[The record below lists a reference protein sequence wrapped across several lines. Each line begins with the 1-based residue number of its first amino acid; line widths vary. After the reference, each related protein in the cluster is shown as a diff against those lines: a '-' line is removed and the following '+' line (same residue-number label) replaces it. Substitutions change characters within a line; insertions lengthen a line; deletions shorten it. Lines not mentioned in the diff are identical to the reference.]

1 MERPAPGAQGDGGP
15 AAVGQGADGDVVPSG
30 DVVPDGPRQG
40 FSWMLIA
47 LAGFLV
53 GQVVSAVL
61 LVVVAAANGHS
72 HDLSQLARRAVPPAW
87 VVVSGLVGVWI
98 GFVGAVVLASR
109 TAGTGSVRRDMHLEF
124 RRSDFVVGPVI
135 GVAAQ
140 LVLPIV
146 YLPLR
151 YVVPHLD
158 QKLSDPAKHLTGGFT
173 GADIAVIAALTVL
186 VVPVV
191 EEMLFRG
198 LFLRGALAAFSGA
211 GRRVGPTLA
220 VVLTGIVFALAHL
233 ELLQLLGLALF
244 GVVLSVM
251 ALRLDRIG
259 PCILAHA
266 AFNLVAIVA
275 VARIGPAW

>member
-1 MERPAPGAQGDGGP
+1 M
-15 AAVGQGADGDVVPSG
+15 AAGQGADGDA
-30 DVVPDGPRQG
+30 VPDGPRQG

-61 LVVVAAANGHS
+61 LVLVAAATGHS

-98 GFVGAVVLASR
+98 GFAGAVVLASR

-124 RRSDFVVGPVI
+124 RRSDFVVGPVV

-140 LVLPIV
+140 LVLPIL

-191 EEMLFRG
+191 EELLFRG
-198 LFLRGALAAFSGA
+198 LFLHGALAAFSGA

-220 VVLTGIVFALAHL
+220 VVLTGVVFALAHL
-233 ELLQLLGLALF
+233 ELLQLLGLAVF

-251 ALRLDRIG
+251 ALRLGRIG

-275 VARIGPAW
+275 VARLGPAW